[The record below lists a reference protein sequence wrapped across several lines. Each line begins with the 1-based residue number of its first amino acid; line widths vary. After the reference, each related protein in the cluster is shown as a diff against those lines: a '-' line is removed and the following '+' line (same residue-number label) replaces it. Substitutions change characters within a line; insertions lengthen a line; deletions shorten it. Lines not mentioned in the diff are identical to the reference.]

1 MSVRVAP
8 ELEKDVCV
16 CVSSRV
22 NERSCKINPILIDR
36 VEVFCLG
43 G

>member
-1 MSVRVAP
+1 MSVQVAP
-8 ELEKDVCV
+8 ELEKDV

-22 NERSCKINPILIDR
+22 NERSCIINPILIDP